1 MPFRIDFKTVT
12 KTNLQPI
19 ELPKGALADPIWAK
33 ITLDTKKI

>member
-1 MPFRIDFKTVT
+1 MPFRSEFNIVT
-12 KTNLQPI
+12 QNILQPI